1 MLAVLAVVLGDAMSF
16 EEALSLASRDESF
29 KATVYAMNTLL
40 IGKGIYTQ
48 EEFESLF
55 VEWVGKEHRRSQ
67 SRVQSQDSMP
77 CPA

>member
-1 MLAVLAVVLGDAMSF
+1 MSF
-16 EEALSLASRDESF
+16 EEALGLASRDESF
-29 KATVYAMNTLL
+29 RATVYAMNTLL

-55 VEWVGKEHRRSQ
+55 VEWVRKEQRRNR
-67 SRVQSQDSMP
+67 SRAQSQDSMP

>member
-1 MLAVLAVVLGDAMSF
+1 MLF
-16 EEALSLASRDESF
+16 EEALNLASREESF
-29 KATVYAMNTLL
+29 RATVYAMNTLL

-55 VEWVGKEHRRSQ
+55 VEWVRKEQRRSR
-67 SRVQSQDSMP
+67 SRAQSQASMP